1 MTTTE
6 QKEEI
11 YNQVYNKMA
20 WNPEPKIMEAATQN
34 VALYI
39 VSQLVQER
47 EVIFYSR
54 GIESGSYWQEV
65 KAEIQKDMQNL
76 NKPIISQLQYNL
88 NRDRMADD
96 HYELGGEG

>member
-1 MTTTE
+1 MTVTE

-20 WNPEPKIMEAATQN
+20 WNPEPKIMEKATQN
-34 VALYI
+34 IAFYI
-39 VSQLVQER
+39 VSQLIQER

-65 KAEIQKDMQNL
+65 KAEIQKD
-76 NKPIISQLQYNL
+76 ISIWNS
-88 NRDRMADD
+88 
-96 HYELGGEG
+96 